1 MAFME
6 RQNEIYQK
14 GLFGQK
20 PAQPIDLEALEMKA
34 KEILKPE
41 AYDYVAGGAGLGST
55 VRANSDAFEYWRI
68 MPRMLRDVSKRDTS
82 VEVLGMKL
90 PVPVMIAPV
99 GVQSIIHPDGELAVA
114 RAAAS
119 LNIPMVL
126 STLSSYSMEQVAQ
139 SMGDASRWFQLYWSK
154 DFDIVTSFI
163 KRAEAAG
170 YGAIVVTLDT
180 AMLGWRDRDLQHA
193 YLPFLQ
199 GEGLANY
206 FTDPVFRAQLASPPE
221 EDPGAAIMRFVQ
233 VFGNPA
239 LTWESLAFLRKQT
252 KLPILLKGILHPD
265 DAVQAVDEGIDGIIV
280 SNHGGRQVDGAIAA
294 LDALVMIAEAIDD
307 EIPLLL
313 DSGVRRSADVF
324 KAVALGA
331 QAVLYGRPV
340 MWGLAVNGEEGVRDV
355 LLNLLAE
362 IDLTL
367 GLSGYTSFDQLDMD
381 ALIPLG

>member
-20 PAQPIDLEALEMKA
+20 PAQPICLDELEQKA
-34 KEILKPE
+34 KEVLKPE
-41 AYDYVAGGAGLGST
+41 AYDYVAGGAGTGST
-55 VRANSDAFEYWRI
+55 MRANLSAFEYWKI
-68 MPRMLRDVSKRDTS
+68 VPRMLRDVSQRDTS
-82 VEVLGMKL
+82 VEVLGVEM

-99 GVQSIIHPDGELAVA
+99 GVQSIIHSDGELAVA

-119 LNIPMVL
+119 LRIPMIL

-139 SMGDASRWFQLYWSK
+139 AMGEVPRWFQLYWSK
-154 DFDIVTSFI
+154 DSDITASLVQ
-163 KRAEAAG
+163 RAEAAG

-180 AMLGWRDRDLQHA
+180 PMLGWRDRDLQNA

-199 GEGLANY
+199 GEGLANF
-206 FTDPVFRAQLASPPE
+206 FTDPVFRSQLDSPPE
-221 EDPGAAIMRFVQ
+221 EDPGSAIMRFIQ

-239 LTWESLAFLRKQT
+239 LTWKDLKFLRKHTQ
-252 KLPILLKGILHPD
+252 LPILLKGILDPL
-265 DAVQAVDEGIDGIIV
+265 DALTAVDEGVDGIIV
-280 SNHGGRQVDGAIAA
+280 SNHGGRQVDGSLAA
-294 LDALVMIAEAIDD
+294 LDALSTIVGELEDGATV
-307 EIPLLL
+307 LF
-313 DSGVRRSADVF
+313 DSGVRRGADVF
-324 KAVALGA
+324 KAMAMGA
-331 QAVLYGRPV
+331 RAVLYGRPI

-367 GLSGYTSFDQLDMD
+367 GLSGYTSFDEVDEE
-381 ALIPLG
+381 ALVTVS

>member
-20 PAQPIDLEALEMKA
+20 PVQPICLDELEQKA
-34 KEILKPE
+34 KDVLKPE
-41 AYDYVAGGAGLGST
+41 AYDYVAGGAGTGST
-55 VRANSDAFEYWRI
+55 MRANLSAFEYWKI
-68 MPRMLRDVSKRDTS
+68 VPRMLRDVSQRDTS
-82 VEVLGMKL
+82 VEVLGVEL

-114 RAAAS
+114 RAAAA
-119 LNIPMVL
+119 LRIPMIL

-139 SMGDASRWFQLYWSK
+139 AMGDAPRWFQLYWSK
-154 DFDIVTSFI
+154 DPEITASLV

-180 AMLGWRDRDLQHA
+180 PMLGWRDRDLQNA

-199 GEGLANY
+199 GEGLANF
-206 FTDPVFRAQLASPPE
+206 FTDPVFRSQLESPPE
-221 EDPGAAIMRFVQ
+221 EDPGSAIMRFIQ

-239 LTWESLAFLRKQT
+239 LTWKDLAFLRKHT
-252 KLPILLKGILHPD
+252 KLPVLLKGILDPV
-265 DAVQAVDEGIDGIIV
+265 DARMAMDQGVDGIIV
-280 SNHGGRQVDGAIAA
+280 SNHGGRQVDGSVAA
-294 LDALVMIAEAIDD
+294 LDALSVITKGLNEDA
-307 EIPLLL
+307 LVLF
-313 DSGVRRSADVF
+313 DSGIRRGADVF
-324 KAVALGA
+324 KAIAIGA
-331 QAVLYGRPV
+331 RAVLYGRPV
-340 MWGLAVNGEEGVRDV
+340 MWGLAANGEEGVRDV

-367 GLSGYTSFDQLDMD
+367 GLSGYTSFDEVNID
-381 ALIPLG
+381 ALVTLE